1 MIIRSYNTDIRR
13 LTTFGLPAFCG
24 RYIEFDAPE
33 TDLPLLD
40 RSGELAGALMLGG
53 GSNLLFTASAPWLTV
68 IHPTA
73 RTINFL
79 PAISQQWVE
88 VEVQPGV
95 VLDDLCAIAA
105 SQGLWG
111 IENLSGIPG
120 EIGGATVQNVGAYG
134 TEFKDVVVS
143 VTCWSVSRHCFVT
156 LSAADCRYGYRDS
169 IFKHLPPYDALI
181 VSSVRLRLSRF
192 PRPNL
197 SYRGLLSHMATQA
210 GLPADAPE
218 AVVARIC
225 AMQSPSAI
233 RDAVRSIR
241 DSKLPDPSQTGSAGS
256 FFKNPV
262 VTPAE
267 KADIESRIA
276 ALNAAAGYEAIP
288 PLSGHLLPDGRT
300 KLSAAWLIDKAGCKP
315 LVCGGAALWPHQP
328 LVIVNATG
336 MATGADVT
344 GLERLVIDRVRDTF
358 GVTLSPEIIHI

>member
-53 GSNLLFTASAPWLTV
+53 GSNLLFTAPAPWLTV

-156 LSAADCRYGYRDS
+156 LSAADCRYDYRDS

-192 PRPNL
+192 PLPNL

-358 GVTLSPEIIHI
+358 GVTLSPEVIHI